1 MSLKQE
7 IAPNGVLRF
16 AINVGNSVLTEYDTQ
31 TGKVGGIT
39 VEIARDLAHK
49 LDLPLELK
57 IYRSAR
63 TVVQDAS
70 KDIWDIGFIARD
82 PKRSAQITFTSPYI
96 LIEGCYLVRSSSNI
110 ATNADVDH
118 PSVTVA
124 VGNGAAYDLF
134 LTRHLQKAQI
144 QRTDGTLGVLEMFE
158 KHHLPVAA
166 GIRQPLAD
174 YATQNDHVRLL
185 PESFMFIEQ
194 AIATPA
200 ANTSVQECLQAHVHG
215 IIQTGYVKSLIERF
229 GKTQASV
236 PDA

>member
-96 LIEGCYLVRSSSNI
+96 LIEGCYLVRWHSS
-110 ATNADVDH
+110 
-118 PSVTVA
+118 A
-124 VGNGAAYDLF
+124 VS
-134 LTRHLQKAQI
+134 
-144 QRTDGTLGVLEMFE
+144 
-158 KHHLPVAA
+158 
-166 GIRQPLAD
+166 
-174 YATQNDHVRLL
+174 RLCNTERSCS
-185 PESFMFIEQ
+185 P
-194 AIATPA
+194 PA
-200 ANTSVQECLQAHVHG
+200 RIFHVHR
-215 IIQTGYVKSLIERF
+215 TGHSHPGSQHICSGMLAGPCSWDHSNGLRQV
-229 GKTQASV
+229 AH
-236 PDA
+236 